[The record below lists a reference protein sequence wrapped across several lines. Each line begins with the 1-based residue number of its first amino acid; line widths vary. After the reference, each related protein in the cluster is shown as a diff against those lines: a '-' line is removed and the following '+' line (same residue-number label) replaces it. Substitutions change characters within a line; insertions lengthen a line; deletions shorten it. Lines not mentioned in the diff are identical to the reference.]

1 MGVSAL
7 RNAAMDAVTL
17 GTLSLPGTDGGNHRL
32 GDLWR
37 DRPLVL
43 VFLRH
48 FG

>member
-1 MGVSAL
+1 MLPILLNSGEQTTLEAL
-7 RNAAMDAVTL
+7 
-17 GTLSLPGTDGGNHRL
+17 HQ
-32 GDLWR
+32 

>member
-1 MGVSAL
+1 MRLTQDVTVLDPSGERVRL
-7 RNAAMDAVTL
+7 LDLAA
-17 GTLSLPGTDGGNHRL
+17 
-32 GDLWR
+32 

>member
-1 MGVSAL
+1 MHKAP
-7 RNAAMDAVTL
+7 DAELQDAT
-17 GTLSLPGTDGGNHRL
+17 GQGFKLSER
-32 GDLWR
+32 WR

>member
-1 MGVSAL
+1 
-7 RNAAMDAVTL
+7 MDLAD
-17 GTLSLPGTDGGNHRL
+17 LSRLELQDHSGAPVRL
-32 GDLWR
+32 GDLWT

>member
-1 MGVSAL
+1 MK
-7 RNAAMDAVTL
+7 RQNAVKAPDMQVL
-17 GTLSLPGTDGGNHRL
+17 FSDGSKKELKDFRE
-32 GDLWR
+32 

>member
-1 MGVSAL
+1 M
-7 RNAAMDAVTL
+7 AMTDAPTDVTL
-17 GTLSLPGTDGGNHRL
+17 KDTQGEAFELASR
-32 GDLWR
+32 WQ